1 MCCESCYSNSMS
13 PSPNTHTN
21 MFSHTFLFMNT
32 DVSEDQIHV
41 LFCLCVSLFFL
52 CGLLSALGTDVSM
65 FFHMQL
71 LRSTDSEYPWC
82 FRMCV
87 LLTRFYFG
95 STFLCS
101 FYMFGFGFSFINSN
115 LAELTEHVQ

>member
-1 MCCESCYSNSMS
+1 
-13 PSPNTHTN
+13 

-41 LFCLCVSLFFL
+41 LFCLCVSLFL
-52 CGLLSALGTDVSM
+52 CGLLSALGSDIFL

-71 LRSTDSEYPWC
+71 LRATDSEYPWC

-87 LLTRFYFG
+87 LQTRFYFVD
-95 STFLCS
+95 TVL
-101 FYMFGFGFSFINSN
+101 FSLVLVLLILVKQS
-115 LAELTEHVQ
+115 